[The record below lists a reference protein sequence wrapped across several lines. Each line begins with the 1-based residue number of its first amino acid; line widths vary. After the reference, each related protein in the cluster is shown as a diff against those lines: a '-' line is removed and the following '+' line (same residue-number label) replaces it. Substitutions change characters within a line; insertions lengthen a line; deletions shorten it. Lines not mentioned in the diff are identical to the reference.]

1 MSRAVKGDLVKRLIE
16 LLTYHLIYQSSAE
29 LCQCES
35 LLSVIN
41 IQHHISVPKHKF
53 GCKCS
58 VFIWCE
64 SLDKVAD
71 NGSQNLFVI

>member
-1 MSRAVKGDLVKRLIE
+1 MSRAEKGDLVKRLME
-16 LLTYHLIYQSSAE
+16 LLAHRLIYQSSADF
-29 LCQCES
+29 CQCES

-41 IQHHISVPKHKF
+41 TQHHISVPKHVF
-53 GCKCS
+53 WCKCS

-71 NGSQNLFVI
+71 NGS